1 MTDDPLKMRFVL
13 HPEQPHHS
21 LPAVASDGNHCAV
34 IALIGHSAAGKSS
47 CLRYMNSEANADM
60 DVALGTTKSPTLE
73 TAIRWMIEECRPP
86 MIAVSNHEEMLKAL
100 HAAKACGSHT
110 TFLSRIYF
118 VYLHKPIDRLARHL
132 ARATPGGSIRPQ
144 LAQHYTLSEY
154 ERFHKMFMDLADRVI
169 DCSSN
174 SVRETAEQVLELTKQ
189 VKEQQGS

>member
-60 DVALGTTKSPTLE
+60 DVALGTTKSPALE
-73 TAIRWMIEECRPP
+73 TAIGWMIEECRPP
-86 MIAVSNHEEMLKAL
+86 VIAVSNHEEMVKAL

-110 TFLSRIYF
+110 TLLSRIHF
-118 VYLHKPIDRLARHL
+118 VYLHKPKDRLVFGICREQLLEDQTDRNAL
-132 ARATPGGSIRPQ
+132 SPTPSPNTRDFTKCSWISRMWSSTALRSLFRKWQP
-144 LAQHYTLSEY
+144 
-154 ERFHKMFMDLADRVI
+154 RF
-169 DCSSN
+169 
-174 SVRETAEQVLELTKQ
+174 
-189 VKEQQGS
+189 